1 VTYRGLYLAVL
12 FGIFALVLAAPAVAQ
27 DKNCEDFP
35 NQAAAQ
41 QALRADPTDPEG
53 LDGPPGAGFAGIK
66 GVACEQLP
74 APKDII
80 PVLPNGSNDV
90 GPLPGGTA
98 SQVGGP
104 LGGGSQASTEDNR
117 ELLDAGGN
125 LPLPDKAASDN
136 AHTEAT
142 DDGSPWPWGPA
153 SLILLCTGLLVF
165 AVVGLSVTGSRT
177 ELRSWLYR
185 FFFGP

>member
-1 VTYRGLYLAVL
+1 MIHRTACVVALSVAFLLAL
-12 FGIFALVLAAPAVAQ
+12 SSMAVAQ

-41 QALRADPTDPEG
+41 QALRADPTDSEG

-80 PVLPNGSNDV
+80 PVLPPGSSEVD
-90 GPLPGGTA
+90 PPPGGTA

-104 LGGGSQASTEDNR
+104 SGGASQASTEDNR
-117 ELLDAGGN
+117 ELLDAGG
-125 LPLPDKAASDN
+125 
-136 AHTEAT
+136 
-142 DDGSPWPWGPA
+142 
-153 SLILLCTGLLVF
+153 
-165 AVVGLSVTGSRT
+165 
-177 ELRSWLYR
+177 
-185 FFFGP
+185 